1 MVIFHRFTKKDK
13 ENSKDGKKENVNKK
27 QKKDELKMKQVDHYF
42 GYLLTIYNE
51 FAEKYAENEDDK
63 QVLTLHSKEYL
74 NKVEYGIQLTKKAYD
89 KINAIPYVY
98 DIPKTTQHYMKS
110 SKEQFLMNLENYIKR
125 DEVIKKAI
133 VEAVE
138 TGNKIEVFD
147 EFTIPF
153 TVKAQFHMETATTYM
168 DQARDSI

>member
-1 MVIFHRFTKKDK
+1 MGIFHRFTKKDK
-13 ENSKDGKKENVNKK
+13 ENNKDGKKENVNKK
-27 QKKDELKMKQVDHYF
+27 QKKNELKMKQVDHYF

-51 FAEKYAENEDDK
+51 FADKYAENEDFK
-63 QVLTLHSKEYL
+63 EGLNPHSKEYIKNL
-74 NKVEYGIQLTKKAYD
+74 EHGIQLTKKAYD

-98 DIPKTTQHYMKS
+98 DIPKTTQQYMKS

-133 VEAVE
+133 AEAAE
-138 TGNKIEVFD
+138 TGNKIEIFD

-168 DQARDSI
+168 DQARESI